1 MEFPNLKLWS
11 YDKKTK
17 INNWKDKLIKNEIH
31 YTEFD
36 PYISQ
41 INHFK
46 DVIERKIEP
55 ITDAEDGM
63 TTLKVALSILE
74 SADTNKTIKI
84 QL

>member
-11 YDKKTK
+11 YDKKTN

-31 YTEFD
+31 YTELD